1 MGQLIIGGLPGFD
14 NFFITLLLG
23 NKTAAVVL
31 SNVIYSSL
39 GISDQLRL
47 ACRYSHIRN
56 RYSHSCS
63 CRELITDCLDIIQC
77 NSSLGSTV
85 YIDDLFKDLL

>member
-31 SNVIYSSL
+31 CDMVYSCLSV
-39 GISDQLRL
+39 SDQLRL
-47 ACRYSHIRN
+47 ACRYGHIGN
-56 RYSHSCS
+56 RYGHSCS
-63 CRELITDCLDIIQC
+63 CRELVTNCLNIIQC
-77 NSSLGSTV
+77 NSSLGSAMN
-85 YIDDLFKDLL
+85 IDNFFKDLL